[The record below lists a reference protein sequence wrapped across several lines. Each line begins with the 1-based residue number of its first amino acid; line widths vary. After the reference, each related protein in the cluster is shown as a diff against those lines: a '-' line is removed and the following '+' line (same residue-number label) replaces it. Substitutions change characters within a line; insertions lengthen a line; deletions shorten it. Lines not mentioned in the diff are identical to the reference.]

1 MGPLSTG
8 RRAPSD
14 TVQEGGVSETR
25 DKIKVLYVAGWG
37 RSGSTILTNILGQV
51 DGFVSVGEINFLWQH
66 GLIENRLCGCGAP
79 FRECEHW
86 TVVFSGAFGGLDG
99 VDPRRMVRFQEEGVR
114 TRHIPLMM
122 VPWGRRHLRSRLGE
136 YLGNLERLYGAI
148 LDSTG
153 GRVIVDSSKFPSYGY
168 TLGMLPNV
176 EMYVVH
182 LIRDPR
188 AVSYSW
194 LKKKL
199 QPDKEGG
206 KGYMHRFDPVK
217 SSLMWD
223 AWNLSTEALWGRS
236 PGRYMRLRYEDF
248 VRSPRVTV
256 ERILGMVGERA
267 PRLPFAGEHEA
278 ELGVSHTI
286 SGNPNRFETGTIEL
300 RPDDEWKRRMRTR
313 DKALVTALT
322 LPVMIR
328 HKYRPVP
335 SRSHP

>member
-1 MGPLSTG
+1 MG
-8 RRAPSD
+8 RRTPSEM
-14 TVQEGGVSETR
+14 VEKGGASKTR

-51 DGFVSVGEINFLWQH
+51 DGFVSVGEINFLWKH

-79 FRECEHW
+79 FRECEQW
-86 TVVFSGAFGGLDG
+86 TRALSGAFSRLDG
-99 VDPRRMVRFQEEGVR
+99 VDPHRMVRFQEEGVR
-114 TRHIPLMM
+114 TRHVPLMM
-122 VPWGRRHLRSRLGE
+122 APWGRRYLRSRLGE

-206 KGYMHRFDPVK
+206 QGYMHQFDPVK

-223 AWNLSTEALWGRS
+223 AWNVFTEALWGRTS
-236 PGRYMRLRYEDF
+236 QRYMRLRYEDF
-248 VRSPRVTV
+248 VRSPRRTV
-256 ERILGMVGERA
+256 ERILGMVGEDV

-286 SGNPNRFETGTIEL
+286 SGNPNRFTTGTVEL
-300 RPDDEWKRRMRTR
+300 RPDEEWKSRMKAR

-322 LPVMIR
+322 LPVMVR
-328 HKYRPVP
+328 HKYPPVP
-335 SRSHP
+335 PRSRP